1 MFPILLVTF
10 LAVIRP
16 DTDRTIP
23 VEPGTRLAMDHYAGD
38 IIIRAWDRNEVR
50 IVAEHSDRERVD
62 VSTTQ
67 SVLRVRTRGSSGI
80 ARSVDVTVTVPKWM
94 PVAVEGNYGDVT
106 VEGTQADVSVQT
118 VRGDVNVHGGGGIIS
133 LRSVEGDVV
142 LEAAKARVTVN
153 GINRGVR
160 VADVEGEITA
170 ETVNGDIDLVRV
182 RSAAVDA
189 ASINGS
195 VLYDGT
201 VVDGGRYRLS
211 THNGAINMAIA
222 ETANATIDVRTY
234 GGGFRTNLAAK
245 PTETRAGRRYEL
257 TLGKGSAQV
266 DLESFQG
273 SVRVLKPGTLPEK
286 RTNPKKPHKEKD
298 GHALRQ

>member
-1 MFPILLVTF
+1 M
-10 LAVIRP
+10 
-16 DTDRTIP
+16 
-23 VEPGTRLAMDHYAGD
+23 
-38 IIIRAWDRNEVR
+38 R
-50 IVAEHSDRERVD
+50 IVAEHSDRERID

-67 SVLRVRTRGSSGI
+67 SVLRVRTRGSGGV

-94 PVAVEGNYGDVT
+94 PVVVEGTYADVS

-118 VRGDVNVHGGGGIIS
+118 VRGDVTVRGGGGTIS
-133 LRSVEGDVV
+133 LRSVDGDVL
-142 LEAAKARVTVN
+142 LEHAKARVTVN
-153 GINRGVR
+153 ATNRGVR

-189 ASINGS
+189 ASVNGA

-201 VVDGGRYRLS
+201 VVDEGRYRLS
-211 THNGAINMAIA
+211 THNGAINMAMA

-234 GGGFRTNLAAK
+234 GGDFRTNVAAK

-286 RTNPKKPHKEKD
+286 RTNPKKKNE
-298 GHALRQ
+298 GHMFLH